1 METIVDAAGS
11 AVVEYGY
18 DAWGKVL
25 CTKGSKAE
33 GVGKDNLFRYRGYAY
48 DEETPGMGTVFEYGS
63 SVGKKRRI
71 VEPQFIHILQKFTL
85 ISILGYKIE
94 LRKYDYGCRYAD
106 FSHIRGSEPNT
117 CLLYTSLPHI
127 ISEMISLSKI
137 NNRYG
142 FIDWNKG
149 LDPEFS
155 KIVKWI
161 IRSLRS

>member
-1 METIVDAAGS
+1 MDTGFLMEEWWAPILMMRQAIIIFGGENKCIVDAAGS

-117 CLLYTSLPHI
+117 CRS
-127 ISEMISLSKI
+127 S
-137 NNRYG
+137 RA
-142 FIDWNKG
+142 G
-149 LDPEFS
+149 LIFS
-155 KIVKWI
+155 PRTWG
-161 IRSLRS
+161 